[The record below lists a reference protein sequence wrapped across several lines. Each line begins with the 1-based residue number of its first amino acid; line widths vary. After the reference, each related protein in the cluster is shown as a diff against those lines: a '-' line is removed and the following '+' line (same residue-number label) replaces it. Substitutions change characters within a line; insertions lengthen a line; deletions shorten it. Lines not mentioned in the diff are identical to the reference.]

1 MKITALVLVAWSVC
15 LIGCA
20 ARRVPQDIPFVVGLP
35 TGGSPFVLPMPE
47 DDTLGAVNKCM
58 AKVSKSSKGL
68 GGECWIKAQSLKAG
82 KTKELDQNYKKV
94 LIRVMVQ

>member
-1 MKITALVLVAWSVC
+1 MKITALVLAAWSVC

-47 DDTLGAVNKCM
+47 DD
-58 AKVSKSSKGL
+58 
-68 GGECWIKAQSLKAG
+68 AG

-94 LIRVMVQ
+94 LIRVMIQ